1 MHTFVALLYSVFRKE
16 MALFLETIKRNLHVE
31 LFNSCPVGILV
42 YSVFS
47 DKEMPLFLEMNKQN
61 LHVELLS
68 SSSSTLLVVVMPL

>member
-1 MHTFVALLYSVFRKE
+1 MDTFVALLYSVFRKE
-16 MALFLETIKRNLHVE
+16 MALLLETIKRNLHVE

-61 LHVELLS
+61 LHVELIS
-68 SSSSTLLVVVMPL
+68 SSLLAVVIL